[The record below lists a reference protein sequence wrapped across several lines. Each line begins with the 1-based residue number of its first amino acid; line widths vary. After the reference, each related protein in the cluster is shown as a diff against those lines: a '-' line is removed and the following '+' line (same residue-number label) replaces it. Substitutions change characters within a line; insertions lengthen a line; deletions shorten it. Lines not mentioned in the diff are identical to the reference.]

1 MGFNYFYGSQA
12 DQFSFIR
19 IPKVILTEA
28 LFSSLS
34 IPAKVLYGVLLD
46 RMTLSRKAAYT
57 KQVPTVMALMES
69 ESPVITSERMKDD
82 IEATAFQN
90 GYVIYQNGNRA
101 TVFSPYGLP

>member
-1 MGFNYFYGSQA
+1 
-12 DQFSFIR
+12 
-19 IPKVILTEA
+19 
-28 LFSSLS
+28 
-34 IPAKVLYGVLLD
+34 
-46 RMTLSRKAAYT
+46 MTLRELMNRADKTAYA

-101 TVFSPYGLP
+101 TVFSLTDCLKASVAVDQLAMEHEIPFAAFADHRWRTRVCLYG